1 MIRKMV
7 LVFNLLFLSACLCR
21 AEVIDRIVA
30 EVNDQSI
37 TNSEIENAMKPLV
50 QEFKTDRGDKTELDK
65 KMNEARKEVIERL
78 IEEKLILQEAKR
90 QKMGVRDEE
99 IEERVQ
105 LIKSKFPDEQSFQ
118 IAMSKQAVNMWE
130 LKKVYKDQ
138 IMVKKMVRQYVRGHL
153 KITPTQIA
161 DYYQKHINDFR
172 LPESVRASE
181 ILIKYKPYEESLK
194 TERTAAQ
201 VMDLLNAGAEFEV
214 VAKKYSEG
222 PNAADGGD
230 IGWVERGSMTGEVD
244 KVIFNLKEGGHSK
257 PIKTK
262 VGIAIFRVKSA
273 RNERFKPL
281 ETVKGEIED
290 MLLDQNAKM
299 AIDKWIKE
307 LKEKAY
313 ISIKE

>member
-1 MIRKMV
+1 
-7 LVFNLLFLSACLCR
+7 
-21 AEVIDRIVA
+21 
-30 EVNDQSI
+30 
-37 TNSEIENAMKPLV
+37 
-50 QEFKTDRGDKTELDK
+50 
-65 KMNEARKEVIERL
+65 
-78 IEEKLILQEAKR
+78 
-90 QKMGVRDEE
+90 
-99 IEERVQ
+99 
-105 LIKSKFPDEQSFQ
+105 
-118 IAMSKQAVNMWE
+118 
-130 LKKVYKDQ
+130 
-138 IMVKKMVRQYVRGHL
+138 
-153 KITPTQIA
+153 
-161 DYYQKHINDFR
+161 
-172 LPESVRASE
+172 
-181 ILIKYKPYEESLK
+181 
-194 TERTAAQ
+194 
-201 VMDLLNAGAEFEV
+201 MDLLNAGAEFEV

>member
-1 MIRKMV
+1 VVDK
-7 LVFNLLFLSACLCR
+7 
-21 AEVIDRIVA
+21 IVA
-30 EVNDQSI
+30 VVNDQSI

-50 QEFKTDRGDKTELDK
+50 QQLKADRGNKAEIDKRMD
-65 KMNEARKEVIERL
+65 EARKEVIERL
-78 IEEKLILQEAKR
+78 VEEKLILQEAK
-90 QKMGVRDEE
+90 KLKVEVKDEE

-153 KITPTQIA
+153 KIAPTQIA
-161 DYYQKHINDFR
+161 DYYQKHINEFN
-172 LPESVRASE
+172 LPDAVWVAE

-201 VMDLLNAGAEFEV
+201 VMDLLSAGADFEV
-214 VAKKYSEG
+214 VARKYSEG

-230 IGWVERGSMTGEVD
+230 IGWVERGAMTAEVD
-244 KVIFNLKEGGHSK
+244 SVIFGLKEGEHSN
-257 PIKTK
+257 PIKTN
-262 VGIAIFRVKSA
+262 VGIVIFKVKSV
-273 RNERFKPL
+273 RTERFKPL
-281 ETVKGEIED
+281 ETVKPDIEEL
-290 MLLDQNAKM
+290 LLDQNAKLT
-299 AIDKWIKE
+299 IDKWIKE

-313 ISIKE
+313 ISVKE